1 MYNQNSDL
9 MKQEKFMLPT
19 MIEGDFSAE
28 ELAEDADGLQ
38 MSFQRVKIPAG
49 GTLQFEMPS
58 DDPDNPDYEKNL
70 VGVILHNHATCAYWP
85 AGSEYDDDTTPL
97 CSSVDG
103 KVGIG
108 TPGGACAACVMNR
121 FGSAPDGS
129 KGKACKNMRVLYL
142 LRSGEYMPLQVN
154 LPPTSIKP
162 FKEFLNRA
170 FMLRRRATY
179 GSIVQIGLKRE
190 NNGTNDYSVA
200 TFKLL
205 QDFQGEEL
213 AQIRAYAN
221 SFKEQIKL
229 LLQQRA
235 EITEE
240 QRDTGCDYVIEP
252 GAMTNE
258 PADGHYIVYNSQ
270 KLC

>member
-1 MYNQNSDL
+1 MVIVGALALGMTTTAFAANDPLTVVNNLSDFIFGL
-9 MKQEKFMLPT
+9 IRAIG
-19 MIEGDFSAE
+19 MILLG
-28 ELAEDADGLQ
+28 
-38 MSFQRVKIPAG
+38 
-49 GTLQFEMPS
+49 
-58 DDPDNPDYEKNL
+58 
-70 VGVILHNHATCAYWP
+70 
-85 AGSEYDDDTTPL
+85 
-97 CSSVDG
+97 
-103 KVGIG
+103 
-108 TPGGACAACVMNR
+108 
-121 FGSAPDGS
+121 FG
-129 KGKACKNMRVLYL
+129 
-142 LRSGEYMPLQVN
+142 
-154 LPPTSIKP
+154 
-162 FKEFLNRA
+162 
-170 FMLRRRATY
+170 
-179 GSIVQIGLKRE
+179 IVQIGLKRE

-258 PADGHYIVYNSQ
+258 PADGHYTVSQ
-270 KLC
+270 INGDCEQLPA

>member
-9 MKQEKFMLPT
+9 MKQEKFTLPT
-19 MIEGDFSAE
+19 MTESDFSAE

-58 DDPDNPDYEKNL
+58 NDPDNPDYEKTL

-170 FMLRRRATY
+170 FMFRRRATY
-179 GSIVQIGLKRE
+179 GSIVQTSSLPPAHR
-190 NNGTNDYSVA
+190 
-200 TFKLL
+200 L
-205 QDFQGEEL
+205 QCSWYPFPQSTAPSDAEYPCRFLWSTPLHFSFHPE
-213 AQIRAYAN
+213 AAN
-221 SFKEQIKL
+221 T
-229 LLQQRA
+229 A
-235 EITEE
+235 
-240 QRDTGCDYVIEP
+240 
-252 GAMTNE
+252 
-258 PADGHYIVYNSQ
+258 
-270 KLC
+270 

>member
-19 MIEGDFSAE
+19 MIESDFSAE

-38 MSFQRVKIPAG
+38 MSFPRVKIPAG

-129 KGKACKNMRVLYL
+129 KGKACKNMRILYL
-142 LRSGEYMPLQVN
+142 LRSGEYMPLQIN

-162 FKEFLNRA
+162 FKDFLNRA
-170 FMLRRRATY
+170 FMFRCRATC
-179 GSIVQIGLKRE
+179 GSIVQIGLK
-190 NNGTNDYSVA
+190 
-200 TFKLL
+200 
-205 QDFQGEEL
+205 
-213 AQIRAYAN
+213 
-221 SFKEQIKL
+221 L
-229 LLQQRA
+229 LLQQRT

-258 PADGHYIVYNSQ
+258 PADGHYTVSQ
-270 KLC
+270 INGDCEQLPA

>member
-1 MYNQNSDL
+1 
-9 MKQEKFMLPT
+9 
-19 MIEGDFSAE
+19 
-28 ELAEDADGLQ
+28 

-129 KGKACKNMRVLYL
+129 KGKACKNMRVPTCFAVVSTCLCSKSASYQHQAL
-142 LRSGEYMPLQVN
+142 QGISDPGLHAPPPRHLRQY
-154 LPPTSIKP
+154 
-162 FKEFLNRA
+162 RA
-170 FMLRRRATY
+170 
-179 GSIVQIGLKRE
+179 
-190 NNGTNDYSVA
+190 DW
-200 TFKLL
+200 
-205 QDFQGEEL
+205 
-213 AQIRAYAN
+213 
-221 SFKEQIKL
+221 
-229 LLQQRA
+229 
-235 EITEE
+235 
-240 QRDTGCDYVIEP
+240 
-252 GAMTNE
+252 
-258 PADGHYIVYNSQ
+258 SQ
-270 KLC
+270 A

>member
-129 KGKACKNMRVLYL
+129 KGKASWRLGALISQRQIV
-142 LRSGEYMPLQVN
+142 GEIPYSTWTKSKTVAIRTMSEMSMMP
-154 LPPTSIKP
+154 
-162 FKEFLNRA
+162 
-170 FMLRRRATY
+170 
-179 GSIVQIGLKRE
+179 
-190 NNGTNDYSVA
+190 
-200 TFKLL
+200 
-205 QDFQGEEL
+205 
-213 AQIRAYAN
+213 
-221 SFKEQIKL
+221 
-229 LLQQRA
+229 
-235 EITEE
+235 
-240 QRDTGCDYVIEP
+240 
-252 GAMTNE
+252 
-258 PADGHYIVYNSQ
+258 
-270 KLC
+270 